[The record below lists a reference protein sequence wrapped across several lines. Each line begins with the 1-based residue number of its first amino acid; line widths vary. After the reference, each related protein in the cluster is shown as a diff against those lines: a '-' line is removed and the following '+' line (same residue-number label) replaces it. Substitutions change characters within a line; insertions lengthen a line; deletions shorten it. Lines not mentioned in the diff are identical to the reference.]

1 MSLEQR
7 CLQFHEA
14 ALGTPG
20 SKSKGPIKEIATLRK
35 FLHRNQDQRFT
46 DKGVSRLF
54 DTIQIYTHK
63 EELDVEQK
71 EGLLEDA
78 LKMPFTVFSTKQKK
92 SMLKWLENLRGGG
105 AGAADEE
112 GKPTKTQILSLI
124 DLIDD
129 KMSLMDDDTGDL
141 YEDVVVPGGELGDC
155 IQKSFQDT
163 EKAVSVEVVLSD
175 STVREVIRVQVE

>member
-7 CLQFHEA
+7 CLQFHES

-54 DTIQIYTHK
+54 DTIQIYTHN
-63 EELDVEQK
+63 EDLDNEHK

-92 SMLKWLENLRGGG
+92 SMLKWLETIRGAEAGG
-105 AGAADEE
+105 AND
-112 GKPTKTQILSLI
+112 KDQPSKTQLLSLI
-124 DLIDD
+124 DLIAD

-141 YEDVVVPGGELGDC
+141 FEDVILPGGELGDS
-155 IQKSFQDT
+155 IQKNFQDT
-163 EKAVSVEVVLSD
+163 EKAVSVEVILSD
-175 STVREVIRVQVE
+175 GTVQKVIRMLVE